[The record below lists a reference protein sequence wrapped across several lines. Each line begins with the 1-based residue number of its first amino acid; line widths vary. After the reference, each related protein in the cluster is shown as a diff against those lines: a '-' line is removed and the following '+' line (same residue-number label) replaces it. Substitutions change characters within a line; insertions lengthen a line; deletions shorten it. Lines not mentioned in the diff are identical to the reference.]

1 MPRSASRI
9 FGVADGHALGDAFG
23 DVTTAHFHGHL
34 LVERR
39 RRPDLDL
46 DLLGGAVADEQA
58 VHLAHVVDDRL
69 VQLVAGDAHRLA
81 VDDAGH
87 RDDRDVG
94 GAAADVDDHVAGRLG
109 DGQAGA
115 DRRRHRLV
123 DQVDLAGL
131 GPQRALLHRA
141 PLDLRDLGRHAD
153 DDARPDPH
161 AARAGP
167 LDEVGEHPL
176 GGVEV
181 GDDPVAQ
188 RLDRHHVVRR
198 APEHLLG
205 AAPDR
210 LDPVVRRV
218 VGDDRR
224 LVQDDAATGGEDA
237 GVGRAE
243 IDGKVGG
250 EPGEVGQHGH
260 VCFGGSVILL

>member
-1 MPRSASRI
+1 MMPRSASRTSA
-9 FGVADGHALGDAFG
+9 VADRHALGDALG

-69 VQLVAGDAHRLA
+69 VQLVAGDADRLA

-87 RDDRDVG
+87 RDDGDVG

-115 DRRRHRLV
+115 DGGGDRLV

-141 PLDLRDLGRHAD
+141 ALDLRDLGRHAD
-153 DDARPDPH
+153 DDARADPH

-167 LDEVGEHPL
+167 LDEVAEHPL

-181 GDDPVAQ
+181 GDDAVAQ
-188 RLDRHHVVRR
+188 RLDGHHVVRASAR
-198 APEHLLG
+198 ASPWHCARPPRCGCAPCCRRRPTARSGRCRGRERRRRCWPCRDRWQG
-205 AAPDR
+205 RRRTGRSWAAWPWVLWADR
-210 LDPVVRRV
+210 
-218 VGDDRR
+218 
-224 LVQDDAATGGEDA
+224 
-237 GVGRAE
+237 
-243 IDGKVGG
+243 
-250 EPGEVGQHGH
+250 
-260 VCFGGSVILL
+260 